1 MTLHFWASRTLTANN
16 CTILSNKLPNLKTL
30 RIFLSDICANVF
42 LESAYMGDYGI
53 SEMYMYMYVGKGSG
67 CAWASPPAVNDAR
80 VRLFVSVVGTIG
92 NSVTNLRHFQENL
105 FILQQITVSGFVQEA
120 SEVICNIRHTYTIT
134 VHVNMDCILNSM
146 TKIMMAI
153 SKEANKIRKP
163 NLVHNT
169 ARSGL
174 LAQRNSDVVDC
185 RRSFG
190 CLESLPMNRH
200 RHSNSVSNKACVQN
214 PTGARKVQS

>member
-1 MTLHFWASRTLTANN
+1 M
-16 CTILSNKLPNLKTL
+16 
-30 RIFLSDICANVF
+30 
-42 LESAYMGDYGI
+42 
-53 SEMYMYMYVGKGSG
+53 
-67 CAWASPPAVNDAR
+67 NDAR

-120 SEVICNIRHTYTIT
+120 SEVVCNIRHTYTIT
-134 VHVNMDCILNSM
+134 VHVNMDGRLNSM
-146 TKIMMAI
+146 TKIMMA
-153 SKEANKIRKP
+153 SKEANKIRKT
-163 NLVHNT
+163 NLVYNT
-169 ARSGL
+169 TRSGL

-190 CLESLPMNRH
+190 RFESLPMNRH